1 MDCIKYSCSVSN
13 TVVKDCIKYSCIV
26 SNAAVMDF
34 VKYSCAVLFQVLL
47 YCIIQ
52 YNYAKSAVVGRWNFR
67 RFWCSASG
75 GVALPPACG
84 SLHPQLQVQAV
95 SLWGGRGG

>member
-1 MDCIKYSCSVSN
+1 M
-13 TVVKDCIKYSCIV
+13 KYSCIV

-84 SLHPQLQVQAV
+84 SLHPLLQVQAV